1 MLVGSGQIGNHEP
14 AAIIAVAEH
23 QRHRLVRGH
32 RFPQTVQ
39 LGGRLAILTMKVEF
53 QGDFVQL
60 IADKLHARFPFNTG
74 MAGVIHAHRTFKF
87 VPVSDDVKFYFA

>member
-14 AAIIAVAEH
+14 AAIIAIAEH
-23 QRHRLVRGH
+23 QRHRPVRGH

-60 IADKLHARFPFNTG
+60 IADKLRPVSFNTG
-74 MAGVIHAHRTFKF
+74 MAGIIHAHRAFKF